1 MAGRRNT
8 SGPYRIIRATSHP
21 YILLILMLAL
31 LLAACG
37 GDNSNAP
44 DVHQLI
50 KNAQAAIQKVTSY
63 HFSLKA
69 ENIGTNA
76 ALPITSAD
84 GDIQVPDK
92 LTATANAIFLGTNQ
106 QVKII
111 ALGSQQYIYLAA
123 LGSWQSATGLIDPRT
138 LSDPQT
144 GVSAILGHIQNP
156 SQPTD
161 SNVDG
166 RSCWN
171 FSGQLDPSYLSG
183 ITGGGAPAGT
193 LDHVT
198 TCIGKNDNLPYEI
211 VITGI
216 AAQGDTDKTV
226 RTFKL
231 SNFGEQV
238 NIQAPSIAAT
248 PTSPPI
254 LTPTATP

>member
-8 SGPYRIIRATSHP
+8 SGPYRIIRDTSHP

-69 ENIGTNA
+69 ENIGTNS

-92 LTATANAIFLGTNQ
+92 LKATANAIFLGTNQ
-106 QVKII
+106 QVQII
-111 ALGSQQYIYLAA
+111 ALGDQQYIYLAT

-171 FSGQLDPSYLSG
+171 SAANL
-183 ITGGGAPAGT
+183 IPAIF
-193 LDHVT
+193 LASQAV
-198 TCIGKNDNLPYEI
+198 
-211 VITGI
+211 
-216 AAQGDTDKTV
+216 V
-226 RTFKL
+226 R
-231 SNFGEQV
+231 Q
-238 NIQAPSIAAT
+238 QARWT
-248 PTSPPI
+248 R
-254 LTPTATP
+254 

>member
-1 MAGRRNT
+1 MAGTRNT
-8 SGPYRIIRATSHP
+8 RGP
-21 YILLILMLAL
+21 YILLILVMAL
-31 LLAACG
+31 FLAACG

-50 KNAQAAIQKVTSY
+50 KNAQAAIQKVKSY
-63 HFSLKA
+63 HFTLTA

-76 ALPITSAD
+76 ALPITKAV
-84 GDIQVPDK
+84 GDVQVPDK
-92 LTATANAIFLGTNQ
+92 LKATATAIFLGSDQ
-106 QVKII
+106 QVQII
-111 ALGSQQYIYLAA
+111 ALGNQQYIYVDA
-123 LGSWQSATGLIDPRT
+123 LGSWQQTTGLIDPRT

-166 RSCWN
+166 RSCWSFN
-171 FSGQLDPSYLSG
+171 GQLDPNYLSG

-193 LDHVT
+193 MDNVSA
-198 TCIGKNDNLPYEI
+198 CIGKNDNLPYQI
-211 VITGI
+211 MSTGA

-238 NIQAPSIAAT
+238 NIVAPTVSST
-248 PTSPPI
+248 PTP
-254 LTPTATP
+254 LPTA